1 MAYNSFREAVAMPN
15 ELQNNQMIFF
25 DRDAFSSEDYRS
37 TFRYLENTFHYAG
50 VQIDDDVDIVNSNI
64 STRRDIDY
72 ITDPDDPYYGAFAIK
87 MPGPVIMAW
96 TVSQLTGRSLDGTFL
111 ELRYREFSHYTDPVA
126 RTGPV
131 YKDWIPLGSS
141 AVLKNSATDG
151 MGCVWVGLA
160 TDDKPGYLHLG
171 PRMERLY
178 FGIFNSSDNTIKIN
192 REHYMKASM
201 IMFGIGKMGG
211 TKDEL
216 EYIIN
221 KIEALPNPNYEPKKP
236 SEVRD
241 DMRTNEDIDRGQNEV
256 IAGEDGLQQLYA
268 TDRANFDKMTTVTTP
283 VTLFSPTI
291 PGLGTSVINVGN
303 LHNFWNHG
311 FVNTINPIV
320 IEHQPGELGGIKVYL
335 GETESNGRV
344 NYEPLKWFQRETAM
358 VGMCYVTG
366 SESENDFIPIFIDET
381 GVYLKVPGG
390 YSFKPGSTFNFIRGV
405 ILRAPV

>member
-1 MAYNSFREAVAMPN
+1 MAYNSFREALSIPN

-25 DRDAFSSEDYRS
+25 DKDVFTSKDYEE
-37 TFRYLENTFHYAG
+37 TTKALENAYDFIG
-50 VQIDDDVDIVNSNI
+50 VP
-64 STRRDIDY
+64 TKMDIDY
-72 ITDPDDPYYGAFAIK
+72 VDDPLDENYGAFAIK

-96 TVSQLTGRSLDGTFL
+96 TVSQMTGLSLDGTFL

-126 RTGPV
+126 KTGPV
-131 YKDWIPLGSS
+131 YKDWTPLGSS
-141 AVLKNSATDG
+141 AVLKNAATDG
-151 MGCVWVGLA
+151 MGSIWVGLA
-160 TDDKPGYLHLG
+160 ADKNPGYLHLG

-178 FGIFNSSDNTIKIN
+178 LGIFNSSDNTIKIN

-216 EYIIN
+216 NDIITEISKLPAPEYDT
-221 KIEALPNPNYEPKKP
+221 EP

-241 DMRTNEDIDRGQNEV
+241 DMQANEV
-256 IAGEDGLQQLYA
+256 IDRDQNEEITGEEGLQQLYA
-268 TDRANFDKMTTVTTP
+268 TDRANFDKMTNVTTP
-283 VTLFSPTI
+283 VTLLSPTI

-320 IEHQPGELGGIKVYL
+320 IEPQPGELGGVRVYL

-358 VGMCYVTG
+358 VGMCYVIG
-366 SESENDFIPIFIDET
+366 SEPENDFMPIYIDET
-381 GVYLKVPGG
+381 GVYLKVPVG

-405 ILRAPV
+405 ILSPSMPEES